1 MTLLRLPA
9 LTLAAL
15 AFAAPIAGC
24 ASHPISEPLRKAAA
38 GQPPFAELAKD
49 PEQHRGE
56 TVVLSGVVLGAFAT
70 GEGAT
75 VLEVLQAPTDDA
87 GRPRNTDRSEGRF
100 LVLES
105 KRLDPAVYRPGRA
118 IAVAG
123 PIVRSETRDIPGGGK
138 ITYPVVE
145 ARQLHLFPVEQPR
158 AGSPFNIGIGIG
170 LGF

>member
-1 MTLLRLPA
+1 VTAQRLLRL
-9 LTLAAL
+9 AL
-15 AFAAPIAGC
+15 AVLLAAGC
-24 ASHPISEPLRKAAA
+24 ASHPIAEPLRKAAA
-38 GQPPFAELAKD
+38 GQPPFAEHAKD

-56 TVVLSGVVLGAFAT
+56 TVVLSGLVLGAFAT
-70 GEGAT
+70 GEGGS

-123 PIVRSETRDIPGGGK
+123 PIVRSETRDIPGGGR

-145 ARQLHLFPVEQPR
+145 ARQLHLFPAEQPR
-158 AGSPFNIGIGIG
+158 AGSPFNIGIGVGIG
-170 LGF
+170 F